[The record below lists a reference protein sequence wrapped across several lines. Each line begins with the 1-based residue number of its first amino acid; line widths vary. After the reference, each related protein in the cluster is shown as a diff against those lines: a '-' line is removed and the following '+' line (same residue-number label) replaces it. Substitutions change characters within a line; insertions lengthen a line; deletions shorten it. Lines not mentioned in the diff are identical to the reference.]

1 MTPIV
6 LRMLSDRW
14 HHLQE
19 ENAPLRA
26 VVNGRVRSVDAD
38 FYDDCLRRAL
48 PMGRKKVARL
58 IGEIL
63 GREQPAWRHLL
74 ANRLRV
80 LLERGEFRM
89 VQEDP
94 QFTALW

>member
-1 MTPIV
+1 M
-6 LRMLSDRW
+6 
-14 HHLQE
+14 
-19 ENAPLRA
+19 
-26 VVNGRVRSVDAD
+26 
-38 FYDDCLRRAL
+38 
-48 PMGRKKVARL
+48 

-63 GREQPAWRHLL
+63 GREQPGVGDTLL

-94 QFTALW
+94 PILPLCGRAGAMRRQVWFIC

>member
-1 MTPIV
+1 M
-6 LRMLSDRW
+6 S
-14 HHLQE
+14 
-19 ENAPLRA
+19 PLRA

-63 GREQPAWRHLL
+63 GREQPGVGDTLL

-94 QFTALW
+94 QFYRSVVERVR